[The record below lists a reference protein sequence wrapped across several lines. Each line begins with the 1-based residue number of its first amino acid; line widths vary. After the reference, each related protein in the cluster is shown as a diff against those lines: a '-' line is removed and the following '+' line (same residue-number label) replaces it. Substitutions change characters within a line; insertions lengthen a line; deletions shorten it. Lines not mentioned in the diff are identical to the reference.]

1 MVIKMRE
8 LDQLLLNFNFN
19 KSYRQ
24 DDYFVSESN
33 LYAFNLV
40 NSWPKWE
47 RNIINICGEKYSGKT
62 HLSKIFY
69 NKSNCII
76 IDSASLKNEK
86 LYHLRFYENV
96 ILENFNINI
105 DEKSFFSLFNFIDQN
120 KKYLLINSQI
130 PISEVNFKL
139 KDLTSRTKNCLIANI
154 EKPDDKLIKVLIL
167 KNLSDRQVTVDMK
180 LIDYVVKRITRSY
193 GKIFEFIYKI
203 DEMSLKKKK
212 SIDLKSI
219 KEVLGA

>member
-1 MVIKMRE
+1 MRE

>member
-8 LDQLLLNFNFN
+8 LDKLLLNFNFN

-69 NKSNCII
+69 K
-76 IDSASLKNEK
+76 
-86 LYHLRFYENV
+86 
-96 ILENFNINI
+96 
-105 DEKSFFSLFNFIDQN
+105 
-120 KKYLLINSQI
+120 
-130 PISEVNFKL
+130 
-139 KDLTSRTKNCLIANI
+139 
-154 EKPDDKLIKVLIL
+154 
-167 KNLSDRQVTVDMK
+167 
-180 LIDYVVKRITRSY
+180 
-193 GKIFEFIYKI
+193 
-203 DEMSLKKKK
+203 
-212 SIDLKSI
+212 
-219 KEVLGA
+219 

>member
-1 MVIKMRE
+1 MRE

-212 SIDLKSI
+212 INRFK
-219 KEVLGA
+219 VY

>member
-1 MVIKMRE
+1 MRE

-203 DEMSLKKKK
+203 DEISLKKKK
-212 SIDLKSI
+212 SIDQKTI
-219 KEVLGA
+219 KEALGI